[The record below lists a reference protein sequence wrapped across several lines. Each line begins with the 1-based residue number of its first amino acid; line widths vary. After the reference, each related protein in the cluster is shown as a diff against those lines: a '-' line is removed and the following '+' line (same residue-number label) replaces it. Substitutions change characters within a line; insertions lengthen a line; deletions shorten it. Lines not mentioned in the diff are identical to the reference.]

1 MENKKIRS
9 MRFFVIALT
18 ASVTVA
24 IISCTQGGETDV
36 VNEKHEV
43 RFHSAANP
51 GHWEAQAIDHELDV
65 TVTKSIDRK
74 TINVKIPFAEQREK
88 RHYAE
93 TIVIL
98 DMNMK
103 EIRKISFDRKRPSGR
118 ASFDFPA
125 DYTGSV
131 YVIMKC
137 NLHDMWK
144 KKVDL

>member
-1 MENKKIRS
+1 MRS
-9 MRFFVIALT
+9 LIMALT
-18 ASVTVA
+18 AFAAVS
-24 IISCTQGGETDV
+24 IISCTQGSETEV

-43 RFHSAANP
+43 RFHSTEEP
-51 GHWEAQAIDHELDV
+51 GHWKEQTVDHEMDV
-65 TVTKSIDRK
+65 TVAKSGDRK

-125 DYTGSV
+125 DSTGFV
-131 YVIMKC
+131 YVVMKC